1 MNEPECMKDS
11 LGTRGIPENAIIQDG
26 KGFRTIDSVVRAIN
40 VFNANSFTVISQRF
54 HNERAL
60 YLAQNLDLN
69 TGRPQAFNAKDP
81 TSKSALITYVREY
94 FARAK
99 MFLDIISRN
108 NI

>member
-1 MNEPECMKDS
+1 MKDS
-11 LGTRGIPENAIIQDG
+11 LVARSIPENAIIQDG

-69 TGRPQAFNAKDP
+69 TGRLQAFNAKDP
-81 TSKSALITYVREY
+81 TLKSALITYVRESIC
-94 FARAK
+94 K
-99 MFLDIISRN
+99 SKDVSRHHFPK
-108 NI
+108 